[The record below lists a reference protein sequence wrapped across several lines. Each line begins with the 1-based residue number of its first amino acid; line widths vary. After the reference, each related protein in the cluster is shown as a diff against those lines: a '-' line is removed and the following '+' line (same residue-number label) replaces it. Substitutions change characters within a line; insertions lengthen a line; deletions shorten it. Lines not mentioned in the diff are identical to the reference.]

1 MKNFGDLFNQFKS
14 LIGDE
19 LLITNNVLK
28 NKKKKTELTEVPLDD
43 MIKKLILIDFGI
55 MHRFNDSLMMT
66 LELLESIALNQ
77 IKLKK
82 DMINLLQLSIQHVNK
97 IKIR

>member
-28 NKKKKTELTEVPLDD
+28 NKKKKTKLTEVPLDD
-43 MIKKLILIDFGI
+43 MIKKLILIDFRI
-55 MHRFNDSLMMT
+55 MHRFNDSLMIT

-82 DMINLLQLSIQHVNK
+82 DMINLLQLSIQHLNK